1 MEQEQAVGLF
11 AEDIGRNGTDTQPFC
26 PQRRKESRDGLR
38 REWECWDEK
47 TRNSLKRLQ
56 YPGNML
62 ALFWRLL
69 PSQHPCPSSRN
80 STKLGSA
87 GPPAIKPYGYI
98 V

>member
-11 AEDIGRNGTDTQPFC
+11 AEDIGGMGLPLSRSVPREGRSHEMASEENGNVGM
-26 PQRRKESRDGLR
+26 RKQE
-38 REWECWDEK
+38 
-47 TRNSLKRLQ
+47 SLKCLQ

-62 ALFWRLL
+62 ALYWRLL